1 MGIHGS
7 NYTISKKVDSNAIK
21 DAIEAYNCF
30 EPYKKDVE
38 NYARASAFVPE
49 NCEDE
54 VILKCYHLYVARL
67 IFIVKKNHGK
77 REEDYFNAEQN
88 AITAKDC
95 RTILFYHD

>member
-1 MGIHGS
+1 MEAIIQ
-7 NYTISKKVDSNAIK
+7 YLKKVDSNAIK

-54 VILKCYHLYVARL
+54 VIEMLSSLRRRL
-67 IFIVKKNHGK
+67 MFIVKKIME
-77 REEDYFNAEQN
+77 RERKIILMQN
-88 AITAKDC
+88 RMPLQQRMQNYITVP
-95 RTILFYHD
+95 